1 MVISEQPGSSEAYWV
16 VRVEVEAEADG
27 QVVEAEA
34 SEGLEEAA
42 LVEVVQAVAGNPK
55 RKAMFFMEY

>member
-16 VRVEVEAEADG
+16 VRVEAEADG
-27 QVVEAEA
+27 QVVEVEAGA

-55 RKAMFFMEY
+55 R